1 VQDVWEAIQWL
12 LTLLL
17 GAGYVD
23 TRRKIKADREL
34 RRENNDVAA
43 LDDCLKRLEDLREVY
58 AHRRERR
65 HGPWKVT
72 DESIA
77 KATRALDN
85 AVRRVTSA
93 GLAPLV
99 AEYNDVAGQYADRA
113 EEIGVEDEARAY
125 AAIADAVARKRRQA
139 LEP

>member
-1 VQDVWEAIQWL
+1 VRDVWESIQWL

-17 GAGYVD
+17 GAGYVE
-23 TRRKIKADREL
+23 TRSKIRANREL

-43 LDDCLKRLEDLREVY
+43 LDDCLKRLEDLRDVY
-58 AHRRERR
+58 ARRREHHR
-65 HGPWKVT
+65 GPWKVT
-72 DESIA
+72 DESIG

-85 AVRRVTSA
+85 AVRRVTNT

-99 AEYNDVAGQYADRA
+99 LDYNDIAGQYADRA

-125 AAIADAVARKRRQA
+125 AAIADAIARERRKA